1 MTADQYKSERQRR
14 GTQQGVAARLGV
26 DYRTVQRR
34 EAGTIAI
41 THEAELAIR
50 ALSVAGRGGVGG
62 RKRVAT
68 KRRKAPN
75 DVSATQST

>member
-1 MTADQYKSERQRR
+1 MTAAEYKAERERR
-14 GTQQGVAARLGV
+14 GTQQGVAARLCV

-50 ALSVAGRGGVGG
+50 ALSVAGRGGAGG
-62 RKRVAT
+62 RRRVAT
-68 KRRKAPN
+68 N
-75 DVSATQST
+75 DELSDGPSKTK